1 MEPSSPNFFLEPV
14 ARLLLGLDYPKH
26 FTEWG
31 ELTGKHKRL
40 LLLASRDHGKSTL
53 LDIILPITRILKNK
67 AYKILIVS
75 YSDTQ
80 VLKLT
85 GAIKAL
91 FESKPKLKEFSPK
104 SEEDWSKSRMV
115 FKDGS
120 LIEALAFGS
129 TGRGG
134 HYNLVLVDDAVKDF
148 GGMNPEEQ
156 SQFFTRTITPMV
168 NPGGQMIVTGNYVYD
183 GDLIDRIKKNKEY
196 HTAEYPAISAA
207 GLPLWPERWSLE
219 HLAARERE
227 LSGSDDPFAFEK
239 EYLLKKV
246 DAKAQFFKRSMFKF
260 YDPSKIPE
268 RLSRLGSVD
277 PAITLDGDDTALM
290 ACGTA
295 EDKKTYILGFDKL
308 RTDDVSAI
316 VERVFEMVKKWSLP
330 YILFE
335 TIGFQKLFKHLLY
348 EEMRDKNVYFGIEE
362 IKTHRKSK
370 QARIM
375 ALQPRIASGSLLFHP
390 TEHEEIISQFLS
402 FPRGQRDD
410 LIDSLSF
417 QVGKWDK
424 PEPATAEAPANSF
437 EWWRQQVPQE
447 SKDWKSAMEMT

>member
-1 MEPSSPNFFLEPV
+1 ME
-14 ARLLLGLDYPKH
+14 YPRH

-134 HYNLVLVDDAVKDF
+134 HYDLVLVDDPVKDF
-148 GGMNPEEQ
+148 AGMNPDEQ
-156 SQFFTRTITPMV
+156 SQFFTRTITPMI
-168 NPGGQMIVTGNYVYD
+168 NPGGQCIVTGTYVYE
-183 GDLIDRIKKNKEY
+183 GDLIDRIEKNKEY
-196 HTAEYPAISAA
+196 HTVMYPAINEA
-207 GLPLWPERWSLE
+207 GEPLWPDRWSLE

-227 LSGSDDPFAFEK
+227 LAGSDDPFAFEK
-239 EYLLKKV
+239 EYLLKKI

-260 YDPSKIPE
+260 YDPNKLPE
-268 RLSRLGSVD
+268 RMSRVGSVD
-277 PAITLDGDDTALM
+277 PAITTDGDDTALI
-290 ACGTA
+290 ACGTG
-295 EDKKTYILGFDKL
+295 EDKKTYVLSYDRL
-308 RTDDVSAI
+308 RTDDISAI
-316 VERVFEMVKKWSLP
+316 VERVFEMVSTWKLP

-335 TIGFQKLFKHLLY
+335 TIGFQKLFKWHLY
-348 EEMRDKNVYFGIEE
+348 EAMREKNNYFGIEE

-375 ALQPRIASGSLLFHP
+375 ALQPRIVSGSLLFHP
-390 TEHEEIISQFLS
+390 SDHEEIISQFLA

-410 LIDSLSF
+410 LIDALSF

-424 PEPATAEAPANSF
+424 PDSFTAPPPAGSF
-437 EWWRQQVPQE
+437 SWWQQQVPQQKE
-447 SKDWKSAMEMT
+447 DWKSSLNLT